1 MFSTVYL
8 CWGALAGLNCRYGV
22 CKVDFK
28 EKLSGVFPQYLQDE
42 YCIITNGFDEISLQ
56 PHLRV
61 AGVVDADGIAD
72 NPDLQTL
79 TWARKEPP
87 PHCNA

>member
-22 CKVDFK
+22 YKVDFK
-28 EKLSGVFPQYLQDE
+28 EKLFGVFPQYLRDE

-56 PHLRV
+56 PHSRV
-61 AGVVDADGIAD
+61 AGVDEDDIAA
-72 NPDLQTL
+72 NPDLQAL
-79 TWARKEPP
+79 IWARKAAPT
-87 PHCNA
+87 HCNA